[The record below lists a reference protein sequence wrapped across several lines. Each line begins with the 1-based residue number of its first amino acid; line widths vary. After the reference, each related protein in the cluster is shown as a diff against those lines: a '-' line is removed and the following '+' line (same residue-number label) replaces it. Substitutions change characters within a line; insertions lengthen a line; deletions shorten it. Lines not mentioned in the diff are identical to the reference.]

1 MLFGRS
7 DRSKA
12 AAGRRQEPRQ
22 MAEKALAAVIQEAYV
37 QWLRVLY
44 HHAHHGRAQARRE
57 R

>member
-44 HHAHHGRAQARRE
+44 HHAHQGRAQARRE